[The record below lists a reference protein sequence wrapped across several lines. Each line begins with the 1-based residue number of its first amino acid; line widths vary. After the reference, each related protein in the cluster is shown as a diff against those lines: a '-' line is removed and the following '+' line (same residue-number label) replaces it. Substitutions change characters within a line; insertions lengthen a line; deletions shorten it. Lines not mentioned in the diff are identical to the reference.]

1 VEAALWGWR
10 RAKRR
15 RLEPTIGLERFDG
28 YWRTLRLFL
37 YTLSEG
43 KSATIAG
50 RLRSARKSQVFAWNV
65 LQLTVVLSWSTLR
78 SKASLVDFIFV
89 ANEPSEMQEISDR
102 VPLVVGVTGHRDLRP
117 EDIPILEKEFGNILR
132 RLQTDY
138 QGSAGTDA
146 PLVLVSALAEG
157 ADRLAARVALSMEAT
172 LVAAIPMPS
181 DEYRRDFETAA
192 VQAEFDQ
199 LMERAFTTRVMGF
212 VPGNTVEK
220 VRTDPVCRA
229 KQYRAVGVF
238 IVQQCN
244 VLIALWDGN
253 DDRAMGG
260 TAEVV
265 AFKREGIPLG
275 VSQTA
280 GSSLDGSEIG
290 PVIHLVTPRRK
301 SGTPAT
307 QVFVL
312 PWGKDLAGNRLN
324 GKPGG
329 ATDASRPK
337 KLEGARGEAF
347 DAGQQRDIDAWETF
361 DALNALTRE
370 FNRDAREFESTA
382 STAAEDSANALFA
395 ATDRPGDSAVR
406 EYASND
412 RSRWRRLFGI
422 ADALAKMRQAQF
434 RTDWMWLFLISLAGF
449 FLFAFADH
457 FGFNL
462 DRGLLPAY
470 LLALYFLAGGAGFG
484 LLRRVRKRRD
494 QERFLDY
501 RALAEALRVAIYWH
515 ILSIVRPDSAGEVV
529 DQRKDAVNG
538 VADLYPIKQPSEL
551 TWVKNTLRA
560 LALCHRQPDKAQHQ
574 MNDATAYH
582 IVRQYWVLG
591 QENYFKQQ
599 RERHDRRSSQFE
611 FWSIVCFT
619 FTLVFVV
626 AMFFSVF
633 GLLTPLDT
641 QLPVFGPLRI
651 RDLLLIASGL
661 LPGIAAALT
670 GYSERLAY
678 AAQANQYDRMRLLF
692 KRAHDLLPEELTED
706 MQPAAWSVFRQ
717 LGMEAMKESADWVSI
732 YRQRPIKSLQ

>member
-1 VEAALWGWR
+1 
-10 RAKRR
+10 
-15 RLEPTIGLERFDG
+15 
-28 YWRTLRLFL
+28 
-37 YTLSEG
+37 
-43 KSATIAG
+43 
-50 RLRSARKSQVFAWNV
+50 
-65 LQLTVVLSWSTLR
+65 
-78 SKASLVDFIFV
+78 
-89 ANEPSEMQEISDR
+89 MQEFSCR

-117 EDIPILEKEFGNILR
+117 EDIPALEKEFGNILK
-132 RLQTDY
+132 RLQHDY
-138 QGSAGTDA
+138 QDSTRSDA

-157 ADRLAARVALSMEAT
+157 ADRLAARVALAIGAT

-181 DEYRRDFETAA
+181 DEYRQDFETAA
-192 VQAEFDQ
+192 AQTEFDQ
-199 LMERAFTTRVMGF
+199 LMDLAFTTRVMGF
-212 VPGNTVEK
+212 VPGNTAEN
-220 VRTDPVCRA
+220 VRNDPVCRA

-275 VSQTA
+275 VSRTA

-290 PVIHLVTPRRK
+290 PVIHVVTPRRK
-301 SGTPAT
+301 PGTPAT
-307 QVFVL
+307 DVSVL
-312 PWGKDLAGNRLN
+312 PWGTDVANNALKRPDGAN
-324 GKPGG
+324 GS
-329 ATDASRPK
+329 SRPRT
-337 KLEGARGEAF
+337 LQGSRGDVF
-347 DAGQQRDIDAWETF
+347 DPEQQREIDAWETF
-361 DALNALTRE
+361 GALSALTRE
-370 FNRDAREFESTA
+370 FNADAREFESTNP
-382 STAAEDSANALFA
+382 STALEDGANALFA
-395 ATDRPGDSAVR
+395 LTDQPVDSAAR
-406 EYASND
+406 QYAIND
-412 RSRWRRLFGI
+412 KSMWRRFFGI
-422 ADALAKMRQAQF
+422 ADALAKKRQAQF

-457 FGFNL
+457 FGFGL
-462 DRGLLPAY
+462 ERGRLPAY
-470 LLALYFLAGGAGFG
+470 LLFFYFLAGGAGFW

-515 ILSIVRPDSAGEVV
+515 ILSIVRPESTGEVV

-538 VADLYPIKQPSEL
+538 VADLYPIKQPSDL

-560 LALCHRQPDKAQHQ
+560 LALCHRPPGKTQHQ
-574 MNDATAYH
+574 LNDVTAYH
-582 IVRQYWVLG
+582 IVRRYWVLG

-599 RERHDRRSSQFE
+599 RERHDRRSGLFE
-611 FWSIVCFT
+611 FLSIACFCL
-619 FTLVFVV
+619 TLVFVV
-626 AMFFSVF
+626 AMFFSIF
-633 GLLTPLDT
+633 GLLRPLDYQIPIFDTPLK
-641 QLPVFGPLRI
+641 I

-678 AAQANQYDRMRLLF
+678 AAQANQYERMRLLF
-692 KRAHDLLPEELTED
+692 KRARDLLPEQVSQD